1 MNYIQKIKTAKIDK
15 MRVRCMLKQVKSDGT
30 IKTIP
35 LYYKQN
41 QISRKYYAFWKKE
54 SESPVISNF
63 ANILKEMF

>member
-1 MNYIQKIKTAKIDK
+1 
-15 MRVRCMLKQVKSDGT
+15 MLKQVKSDGT